1 MKLNNIQHIFFDLDH
16 TLWDFDKNSGL
27 AFDTVFRK
35 NRILVELEK
44 FLAAYTPVNENYW
57 KLYQENKVTQEDLRY
72 GRLRESFGQ
81 LGIEI
86 TDQEIDLIADDYV
99 DHLPRYNHLLEGT
112 QEMLDYLKPKYDLHI
127 ITNGFKEVQYKKLS
141 NSGIAHYFKT
151 ITTSD
156 DAGVK
161 KPHRKIFEVALERSG
176 ASVAQSVMI
185 GDNLEA
191 DIMGAQE
198 LGMQAILYNYYS
210 REFPTTC
217 RQVLKMKEITRY
229 L

>member
-1 MKLNNIQHIFFDLDH
+1 MKLNNIRHIFFDLDH

-27 AFDTVFRK
+27 AFGTVFRK

-72 GRLRESFGQ
+72 GRLKESFGQ

-99 DHLPRYNHLLEGT
+99 HHLPQYNHLLEGT

-127 ITNGFKEVQYKKLS
+127 ITNGFKE
-141 NSGIAHYFKT
+141 
-151 ITTSD
+151 D
-156 DAGVK
+156 
-161 KPHRKIFEVALERSG
+161 RK
-176 ASVAQSVMI
+176 SVV
-185 GDNLEA
+185 
-191 DIMGAQE
+191 
-198 LGMQAILYNYYS
+198 
-210 REFPTTC
+210 
-217 RQVLKMKEITRY
+217 
-229 L
+229 